1 MSLSSV
7 YIRSLVGRKLMN
19 RKWQKCRMAFGVLR
33 KGWSEEKEEEEKGHT
48 EPLVIGVQVAHLG
61 SGVPTHGGRMY
72 VQGTSRKIL
81 SKHVHCGALS
91 ALTEPLPHSQP

>member
-33 KGWSEEKEEEEKGHT
+33 KGWSEEKEEGHT
-48 EPLVIGVQVAHLG
+48 EPLVIGVQVAHSG
-61 SGVPTHGGRMY
+61 SGVPTRGRH
-72 VQGTSRKIL
+72 VCAGNEPEDSIKTCALWCLICAHRAITSL
-81 SKHVHCGALS
+81 TALS
-91 ALTEPLPHSQP
+91 